1 MSQAHLSLS
10 CAAAARLTRL
20 LTDLVATPGI
30 GPDHRYELAYCRE
43 QVREHLPV
51 IEGLVIAGLL
61 LEAPDRLALDRPTR
75 TACQQWAHELIA
87 ALSCP
92 LPTTEPR
99 YRRWCGRR

>member
-20 LTDLVATPGI
+20 LADLAATPGI

-61 LEAPDRLALDRPTR
+61 LEAPDRLALIGRPGPH
-75 TACQQWAHELIA
+75 A
-87 ALSCP
+87 SSG
-92 LPTTEPR
+92 PTSSSPP
-99 YRRWCGRR
+99 